1 MGAPCH
7 SGFHAGG
14 RCSGGCSCS
23 RGGSFVSSWICVGV
37 SEVEGVGVNG
47 SEAWRGGEGA
57 VGGEV
62 SVELHHQ
69 SQQVPAPTPV
79 PMIGHFQP
87 IPVLGGLGGLLPP
100 GGLGGLPVP
109 PVSDCSS
116 VSIFVGTKPRSVA
129 MPGTSKYVTVGA
141 APRKSESAGT
151 KLRSVAPRLP
161 AIGGIV
167 VMLGALPATFVGTKP
182 RSVISCAVL
191 AGGTVVEGPY
201 HQSRTV
207 EYPVYIP
214 PSTRVPAFSIELVH
228 SLARSCRASGES
240 VSGILSTTPGQ

>member
-14 RCSGGCSCS
+14 RCAGGCSCS

-57 VGGEV
+57 AGGVV

-69 SQQVPAPTPV
+69 SQQVPTPV

-87 IPVLGGLGGLLPP
+87 IPVLGRFGGSLLPGGFGGLPVP
-100 GGLGGLPVP
+100 PVP

-116 VSIFVGTKPRSVA
+116 VSISGIVRMEPLICGTKEVR
-129 MPGTSKYVTVGA
+129 
-141 APRKSESAGT
+141 APVCDPPCPKSIAS
-151 KLRSVAPRLP
+151 PNP
-161 AIGGIV
+161 A
-167 VMLGALPATFVGTKP
+167 
-182 RSVISCAVL
+182 
-191 AGGTVVEGPY
+191 
-201 HQSRTV
+201 
-207 EYPVYIP
+207 
-214 PSTRVPAFSIELVH
+214 
-228 SLARSCRASGES
+228 
-240 VSGILSTTPGQ
+240 